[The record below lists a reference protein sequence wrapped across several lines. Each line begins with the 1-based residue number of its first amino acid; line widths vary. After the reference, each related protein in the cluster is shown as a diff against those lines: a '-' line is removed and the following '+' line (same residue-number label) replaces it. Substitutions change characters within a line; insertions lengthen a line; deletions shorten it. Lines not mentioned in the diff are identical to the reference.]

1 MAFRW
6 VSRPFLMNRLRG
18 MTINNIFSSHFS
30 VSQRHKGMGYSSPMS
45 TLNMDKMILVQW
57 KYGAFWSK
65 RDLGYIRHVFCVSG
79 RIYDTYHKSVGCHV
93 GTLGEFFLFTKIQD
107 GRQPLYSKKL
117 TIHF

>member
-1 MAFRW
+1 MHY
-6 VSRPFLMNRLRG
+6 VHIHVHDDIITEVL
-18 MTINNIFSSHFS
+18 I
-30 VSQRHKGMGYSSPMS
+30 
-45 TLNMDKMILVQW
+45 VQW
-57 KYGAFWSK
+57 KYGTFWSK